1 MDVATLANCVRSI
14 SKKET
19 NIPVSGRDVRDL
31 GFILSSAKKLSV
43 KLFNPPDSLF
53 PCISGG
59 FTVLL
64 PQEFAKDKNQSITAS
79 LLQQLV

>member
-1 MDVATLANCVRSI
+1 MDVATPANCITLI

-31 GFILSSAKKLSV
+31 SFILSSAKKLNV

-53 PCISGG
+53 PCIRSGG

-64 PQEFAKDKNQSITAS
+64 P
-79 LLQQLV
+79 